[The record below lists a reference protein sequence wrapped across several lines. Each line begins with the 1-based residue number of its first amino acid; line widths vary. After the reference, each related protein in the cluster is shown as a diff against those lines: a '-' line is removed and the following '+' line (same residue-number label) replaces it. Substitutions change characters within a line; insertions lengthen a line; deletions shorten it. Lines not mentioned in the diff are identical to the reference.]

1 MIYGKMSLPI
11 ISRERRIGHKNAFTK
26 IKCHTKIRA
35 KKSVTVMQ
43 THWSAVRDG
52 MKVFEI
58 YWRTNLGLLMIN
70 TIQIISMSP
79 FLPNVG
85 MLLNKF
91 QCLLLLVLITL
102 WKMRSHGQL
111 IWNIQEEKLKKG
123 CKVFELFTR
132 WKESIQKILA
142 PYSVAQ
148 ENEFLRQRSCYI
160 TNL

>member
-58 YWRTNLGLLMIN
+58 Y
-70 TIQIISMSP
+70 
-79 FLPNVG
+79 
-85 MLLNKF
+85 
-91 QCLLLLVLITL
+91 
-102 WKMRSHGQL
+102 
-111 IWNIQEEKLKKG
+111 
-123 CKVFELFTR
+123 
-132 WKESIQKILA
+132 
-142 PYSVAQ
+142 
-148 ENEFLRQRSCYI
+148 
-160 TNL
+160 